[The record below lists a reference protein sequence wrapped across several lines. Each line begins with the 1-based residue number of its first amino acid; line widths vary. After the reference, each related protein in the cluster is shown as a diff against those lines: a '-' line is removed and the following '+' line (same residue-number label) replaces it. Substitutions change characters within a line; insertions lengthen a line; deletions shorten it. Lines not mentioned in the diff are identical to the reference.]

1 MMVLPKMPLN
11 RCNPLQHKGFAPL
24 SCLVGRVTPF
34 NCHPPSVTS
43 LVTLKSVAAQ
53 GVWSSVP
60 LVTLFPYIEGGTYIH
75 QAKALK
81 TPLST
86 PMREGKEGVLKK

>member
-1 MMVLPKMPLN
+1 MVLPKMPLN
-11 RCNPLQHKGFAPL
+11 CCNPLQHKGFAPL
-24 SCLVGRVTPF
+24 PCSVGRVTSF
-34 NCHPPSVTS
+34 NCHPHSATP

-60 LVTLFPYIEGGTYIH
+60 LVTLFPYMEGGAYIH
-75 QAKALK
+75 QAKGLK
-81 TPLST
+81 TPLSA